1 MEQTYFTYVDR
12 ELTLRF
18 FREDPITVTL
28 AMGDEMDRKLDK
40 AVKALKTASGFE
52 KKRELLSSLI
62 GKENACLLLSRADIA
77 DSFTVEQLLLFIHKT
92 YLEGKGKN
100 LLAASAGRQITQATA
115 SGTCPTP

>member
-40 AVKALKTASGFE
+40 TVKALKTTAGFE
-52 KKRELLSSLI
+52 KKRELLASLI

-100 LLAASAGRQITQATA
+100 LLAASAGRQMTA
-115 SGTCPTP
+115 

>member
-28 AMGDEMDRKLDK
+28 TMGDEMDRRMDK
-40 AVKALKTASGFE
+40 TVKALKTVSGFE
-52 KKRELLSSLI
+52 KKRELLASLI

-77 DSFTVEQLLLFIHKT
+77 DSFTVEQLLLYVHKA
-92 YLEGKGKN
+92 YLEGEGKN
-100 LLAASAGRQITQATA
+100 LLAASAGRQMTA
-115 SGTCPTP
+115 